1 MCGFL
6 WHFLGSP
13 PSISYMVMCPC
24 ALSDGAFG
32 ALFETLVA
40 AQVPRGKH
48 LVARSGSAVRPGVKE
63 LLVERFSRE
72 CYSLVQAPRYSL
84 SIVAGCS
91 TAIPGE

>member
-48 LVARSGSAVRPGVKE
+48 LVARSSSAVRPGLKE
-63 LLVERFSRE
+63 RSASGASVV
-72 CYSLVQAPRYSL
+72 VQATQNPG
-84 SIVAGCS
+84 IV
-91 TAIPGE
+91 